1 MLQLKR
7 LSLFTA
13 FQRGAG
19 RKSVVLGSDAGS
31 TGPKEV
37 PTEPSP
43 PVQAG
48 GTIAGGATE
57 PVQAGSSV
65 TATSPT
71 PAFVMRP
78 SRGTDSICF
87 NLPLSSN
94 SKYNFLDVETD
105 KRRSTS
111 YIFTAKMG
119 QNSVDEV
126 KVDRKMKWGRP
137 RTLVTVK
144 KNDGKTFKQGRGVD
158 VTVYGNAEGVVT
170 YFVEIPTKWT
180 QNGLLTEL
188 SKLQFTIT
196 KNGDTATISI
206 SNGPR
211 ASLESATASQVI
223 YNSKTNEKCWFIKD
237 LNTASLGINVDSFI
251 IP

>member
-31 TGPKEV
+31 TGPK
-37 PTEPSP
+37 
-43 PVQAG
+43 
-48 GTIAGGATE
+48 GGATE